1 MTMPK
6 QPTPA
11 NNTVQNSTLYGVA
24 FVALAVGFLIGVV
37 YSALRT
43 SPTRLPAPQSASVP
57 PAPVGGD
64 SRLLEALVK
73 ETAQNPNNVAAWI
86 DLGNLYFDTNQF
98 EKAIWAYK
106 KSLELNP
113 DNPNVWTDMGVMYR
127 RNGQSEEAVKSFDEA
142 IRVDP
147 KHEPSRFNK
156 GIVLLHDLDKPQE
169 GIQAWE
175 QLLKI
180 NPFAEAPGGKTVD
193 QLVTIYKE
201 NIQKGN

>member
-1 MTMPK
+1 MPK
-6 QPTPA
+6 EPKPA
-11 NNTVQNSTLYGVA
+11 TNTVQKSTLYGVA
-24 FVALAVGFLIGVV
+24 FVALAIGFLIGVV
-37 YSALRT
+37 FSAFRT
-43 SPTRLPAPQSASVP
+43 SPSGPPVPQSASVP

-64 SRLLEALVK
+64 SRQLDALIK
-73 ETAQNPNNVAAWI
+73 ETAQNPNNVAAWVS
-86 DLGNLYFDTNQF
+86 LGNLYFDTNQF
-98 EKAIWAYK
+98 DKAIWAYK
-106 KSLELNP
+106 KSLELDP
-113 DNPNVWTDMGVMYR
+113 DNPNVLTDMGVMYR
-127 RNGQSEEAVKSFDEA
+127 RKGQPEEAVKSFDEA

-147 KHEPSRFNK
+147 KHEVSRFNK

-193 QLVTIYKE
+193 QLVTIYKK